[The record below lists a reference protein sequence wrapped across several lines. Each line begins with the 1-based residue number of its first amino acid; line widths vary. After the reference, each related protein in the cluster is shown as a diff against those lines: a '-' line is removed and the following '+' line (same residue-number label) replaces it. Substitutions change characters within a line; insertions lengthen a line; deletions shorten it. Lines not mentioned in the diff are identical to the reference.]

1 MQSIW
6 SCHNVVKEPIC
17 TIPWQSL
24 ALDQLKY
31 LQITVINQLWNKTLE
46 STINSMLVTLVL
58 LHPTSGVSEIHFDFQ
73 IQSEIAEILLWLK
86 LLTNRINNKLERW
99 FNQWACAEPWTC
111 PFKPEKWKGIEKEM
125 TVLELLISNILGH
138 HRDLEHLGQNKS
150 NN

>member
-1 MQSIW
+1 MQSIR

-31 LQITVINQLWNKTLE
+31 LQITVINQLWNKTLG

-73 IQSEIAEILLWLK
+73 IQSEIAEILV
-86 LLTNRINNKLERW
+86 TEIIN
-99 FNQWACAEPWTC
+99 Q
-111 PFKPEKWKGIEKEM
+111 
-125 TVLELLISNILGH
+125 
-138 HRDLEHLGQNKS
+138 
-150 NN
+150 